1 MILSPVKLGPNYMH
15 FFQLKSPRERCTH
28 VKVSIYPDGGIKR
41 IRIIGT
47 LAAKTETDA
56 TETTAQEDD
65 KYRTIIV
72 EEGWEVLEGI
82 EG

>member
-1 MILSPVKLGPNYMH
+1 MH
-15 FFQLKSPRERCTH
+15 FFQLKSPREQYTH

-47 LAAKTETDA
+47 LAPKTETDA

-65 KYRTIIV
+65 KHRTIIV

>member
-1 MILSPVKLGPNYMH
+1 MH
-15 FFQLKSPRERCTH
+15 FFQLSDPREQYTH

-47 LAAKTETDA
+47 LSAKTEIDA
-56 TETTAQEDD
+56 AETTAQEDD
-65 KYRTIIV
+65 RHRTIIV